1 MQTIDS
7 TCPTVRTLR
16 SRPSAAST
24 PAGTMP
30 CTRRPLRVP
39 PRQSTGVFTAGQ
51 LAREEYAS
59 AVIEARTSGVW
70 L

>member
-1 MQTIDS
+1 
-7 TCPTVRTLR
+7 
-16 SRPSAAST
+16 
-24 PAGTMP
+24 
-30 CTRRPLRVP
+30 LRVP